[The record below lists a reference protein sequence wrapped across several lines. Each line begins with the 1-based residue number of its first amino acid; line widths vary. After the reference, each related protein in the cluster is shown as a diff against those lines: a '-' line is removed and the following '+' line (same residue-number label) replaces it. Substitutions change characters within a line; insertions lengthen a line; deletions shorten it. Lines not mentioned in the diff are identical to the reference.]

1 MKKQKQVNSRAV
13 RWILAAGLATV
24 FAACSGGIS
33 GSGSG
38 GVPTSSAAGPIDGFG
53 SVIVNGVTFNTD
65 SATFVVDGQPATQ
78 ADMKVGQMIELR
90 GDFDSQVADSVEY
103 RSEIKGPV
111 TAVTAIDPDLG
122 TGTLTVLGQEVL
134 VSIQTVFDGTD
145 LESLAPGDLLEV
157 SGQRDD
163 NDALHA
169 SFIELKSSLAE
180 YKLVGEVYTLD
191 QVAGTFE
198 IGSLVVGYFGA
209 DSGDMPADVDSWL
222 EMIVEVK
229 GAPGDFD
236 SGANTFLINK
246 IEPVPGIVAN
256 PGATIE
262 VEGYVAYLVSPSGT
276 FEVGHVEMVYTPD
289 TVYINGSLDSIS
301 NNVKVKVRGT
311 VADDGAVLVEVCE
324 ILVTKA
330 LRAEWNVEAVDV
342 ANGTV
347 TVLGVQWE
355 VRPETDLRDKSTSD
369 LDPFNLSDLSVGD
382 LVGVRGYMDGSTPVA
397 ARLERDDAQTDA
409 SLRGPVTSIAAVD
422 SFRVEL
428 LGVEVLGDDLTV
440 YRNFDN
446 SPMSKQDFFDALSAG
461 VFVEAKWDPFSSTT
475 SAADEMTLEND

>member
-1 MKKQKQVNSRAV
+1 MKTEHHSKTWAI
-13 RWILAAGLATV
+13 RWIVAIGLATV

-33 GSGSG
+33 GSGGG
-38 GVPTSSAAGPIDGFG
+38 GVPAGSAAGPIDGFG

-65 SATFVVDGQPATQ
+65 SATFTVDGQPATQ
-78 ADMKVGQMIELR
+78 ADMKVGQVIELR
-90 GDFDSQVADSVEY
+90 GDFDSRVANSIEY

-111 TAVTAIDPDLG
+111 TAVTITDAGLG
-122 TGTLTVLGQEVL
+122 LGTLTVLGQEVL
-134 VSIQTVFDGTD
+134 VSLQTVFDGTD

-157 SGQRDD
+157 SGQRDY

-169 SFIELKSSLAE
+169 SFIEAKSSLAE

-198 IGSLVVGYFGA
+198 IGGLVVSYFGA
-209 DSGDMPADVDSWL
+209 DAGDMPTDVDTWL
-222 EMIVEVK
+222 EAIVEVK
-229 GAPGDFD
+229 GVPGDFD
-236 SGANTFLINK
+236 SIANTFLINK
-246 IEPVPGIVAN
+246 IEPVPGIMTT
-256 PGATIE
+256 PGSTIE
-262 VEGYVAYLVSPSGT
+262 IEGYVAYLVGASGS
-276 FEVGHVEMVYTPD
+276 FEVGNVSMVYTPD

-301 NNVKVKVRGT
+301 NNVRGVVDDDGT
-311 VADDGAVLVEVCE
+311 VLAEVCE

-330 LRAEWNVEAVDV
+330 IRAEWNVEAVDV
-342 ANGTV
+342 ANSAV

-355 VRPETDLRDKSTSD
+355 VRPESDLRDKSTLD

-382 LVGVRGYMDGSTPVA
+382 LVEVRGYMDGSTPVV
-397 ARLERDDAQTDA
+397 ARLERDDSQTDA
-409 SLRGPVTSIAAVD
+409 RLRGPVTSTAGVD

-440 YRNFDN
+440 YRDFDN

-475 SAADEMTLEND
+475 AAADELTLEND